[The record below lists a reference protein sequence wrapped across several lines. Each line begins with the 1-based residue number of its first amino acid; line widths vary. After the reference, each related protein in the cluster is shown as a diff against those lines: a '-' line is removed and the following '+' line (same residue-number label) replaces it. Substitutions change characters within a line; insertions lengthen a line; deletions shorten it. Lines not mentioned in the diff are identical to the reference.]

1 MSCGKPHET
10 GCNEVLTAL
19 ILFIDNEIQDA
30 NQTRALEVHFQ
41 ECPPC
46 LQEME
51 HERKVLAT
59 MKSLLG
65 NECREEAPQELHD
78 RIKAQTALLA
88 AQMGSAGQFVTEF
101 RHTQT
106 TTVYNDGVNEVTIEE
121 THIEI
126 ETNNENGPQFPFF

>member
-1 MSCGKPHET
+1 MTLKPHQAN
-10 GCNEVLTAL
+10 CNEVLTAL
-19 ILFIDNEIQDA
+19 ILFIDNEISDA
-30 NQTRALEVHFQ
+30 QEAKALEIHFE

-46 LQEME
+46 LKEME
-51 HERKVLAT
+51 HERQILAT
-59 MKSLLG
+59 MKALLG

-88 AQMGSAGQFVTEF
+88 AQMGSAGQFVTEY

-106 TTVYNDGVNEVTIEE
+106 TTIYNDGVNEVTIEE